1 MGASPNP
8 PASARD
14 LKGMVLQNR
23 AKRRQWRKRS
33 IRGGTQRRILLK
45 RRAVLEGSRRLRS
58 DGVMR
63 RVRTLKS
70 LVPNGQSMGLD
81 GLFAETAYL
90 HHVVQ
95 MRVKVMKTMVN
106 SLSTCD

>member
-70 LVPNGQSMGLD
+70 LVPNGNPW
-81 GLFAETAYL
+81 AWTASSQRQL
-90 HHVVQ
+90 ITSCGC
-95 MRVKVMKTMVN
+95 K
-106 SLSTCD
+106 